1 MPINYMQETIKL
13 AKLGGKT
20 SPNPTVGAVII
31 KNGEIIG
38 KGYHKGKGT
47 PHAEIVAIQNAKSSV
62 RGAILY
68 VNLEPCCHWG
78 TTPPCTKA
86 IIKAG
91 IKEVHTS
98 IIDPAKWVNGKG
110 IQELKQAGIKVVI
123 GEYKEEAE
131 KLNETYLKYIRTGLP
146 FVIMKAAITL
156 DGKIAGNT
164 KTKEWVSNPQTRI
177 FVHQL
182 RANVDAIL
190 VGSNTIKY
198 DNPELTVRL
207 VKGKNPKR
215 IILSSDLSIPRN
227 AKILGDNCIIA
238 TTNKNKSIPGAEI
251 WRFPGSKVDLLSL
264 LKKASENNI
273 QSILIEGGKKVFTQ
287 ALSSKIVDKVY
298 FIIAPKLIGNGLP
311 VIGNLGIKKI
321 KDSIRLN
328 FVKFKTFDD
337 NIILEGYI

>member
-1 MPINYMQETIKL
+1 MPINYIQETIKL

-20 SPNPTVGAVII
+20 SPNPMVGAII
-31 KNGEIIG
+31 VKNGKIIG

-47 PHAEIVAIQNAKSSV
+47 PHAEVVAIKNAKSDV
-62 RGAILY
+62 KGAILY

-110 IQELKQAGIKVVI
+110 VKELKKAGIKVVI
-123 GEYKEEAE
+123 GEYKKEAE
-131 KLNETYLKYIRTGLP
+131 KLNETYLKYMRTGLP
-146 FVIMKAAITL
+146 FIIMKAAITL
-156 DGKIAGNT
+156 DGKIAGST
-164 KTKEWVSNPQTRI
+164 KTKEWISNPQTRV

-190 VGSNTIKY
+190 VGSNTINY
-198 DNPELTVRL
+198 DNSELTVRL
-207 VKGKNPKR
+207 VKGKSPKK
-215 IILSSDLSIPRN
+215 IILSSNLSIPTD

-251 WRFPGSKVDLLSL
+251 WRFPGGKVDLLSL
-264 LKKASENNI
+264 LQKSAKNNI
-273 QSILIEGGKKVFTQ
+273 QSILIEGGKEVFTQ
-287 ALSSKIVDKVY
+287 AISSKIVDKVY
-298 FIIAPKLIGNGLP
+298 FIIAPKLIGMGVS
-311 VIGNLGIKKI
+311 VIGDLGIKKI
-321 KDSIRLN
+321 KDSIHLKSVR
-328 FVKFKTFDD
+328 FKIFDD
-337 NIILEGYI
+337 NVVLESYI